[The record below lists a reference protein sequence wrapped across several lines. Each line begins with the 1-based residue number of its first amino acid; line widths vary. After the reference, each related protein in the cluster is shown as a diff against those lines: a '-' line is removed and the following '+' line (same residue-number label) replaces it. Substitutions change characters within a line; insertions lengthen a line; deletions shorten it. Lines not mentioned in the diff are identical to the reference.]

1 MCSPEVRKEA
11 NRYFWIIKG
20 HLIPQEEPDY
30 IIESYYDNY
39 FKRLWNNESGCMELY
54 EAGFEAAYEARE
66 AEMLSEEMQS
76 VANLGYD

>member
-1 MCSPEVRKEA
+1 MCSPEDRKEA
-11 NRYFWIIKG
+11 NRLFWIVKG
-20 HLIPQEEPDY
+20 HLIPEQESDY
-30 IIESYYDNY
+30 IVEGYLKSY

-54 EAGFEAAYEARE
+54 EVGFEAAYEARE